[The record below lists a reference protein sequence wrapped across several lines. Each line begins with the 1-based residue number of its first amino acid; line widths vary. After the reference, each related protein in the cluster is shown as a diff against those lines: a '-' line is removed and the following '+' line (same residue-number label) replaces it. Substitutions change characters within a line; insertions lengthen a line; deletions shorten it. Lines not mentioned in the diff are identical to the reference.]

1 MGKSRAPRKK
11 QLKLVDHSPIGLTNE
26 QQKQLR
32 ALYRPLS
39 GESTTSLPAPGSEAF
54 RRLSLGRLLF
64 LYIETLCYDAGVE
77 NSKPR
82 RKPITST
89 RRSVVKSLNKLCGRE
104 LAPDDIIKQLA
115 TYAPVPRFAA
125 DAIRRD
131 YLRMSV

>member
-11 QLKLVDHSPIGLTNE
+11 QLKLVDRSPIGLTDE

-39 GESTTSLPAPGSEAF
+39 RESISSPRALTAEAL
-54 RRLSLGRLLF
+54 RRISLGRLLF

-77 NSKPR
+77 NSEAR

-89 RRSVVKSLNKLCGRE
+89 RRSIVKSLNKLCGRE
-104 LAPDDIIKQLA
+104 LAPADIIKQLA
-115 TYAPVPRFAA
+115 TYAPVPKFAA